1 MIEGSDHDIARV
13 PGPDRWCWTRG
24 LERRDRPGPVGS
36 TIPYRRTSSLKRA
49 ASLRGQWK
57 YCDLGESSHRFAQ
70 TRYPRGHFASSG
82 SKRLLGARLAELN
95 RPGAMCLGRIVP
107 RTFAWL
113 PKTLLRP
120 CFITTPSHIRRS
132 SCDLAPS

>member
-1 MIEGSDHDIARV
+1 MTS
-13 PGPDRWCWTRG
+13 
-24 LERRDRPGPVGS
+24 LEFPVLIVGAGPVGMS
-36 TIPYRRTSSLKRA
+36 AAIELARWGVRSLSSNVIPRQLIIPKRA

-120 CFITTPSHIRRS
+120 CFITRLSHIRRS
-132 SCDLAPS
+132 SCD